1 MKKALFFLTALFSA
15 ALFSSCGVI
24 DFSNEKAEVPA
35 PTVDISGDNVIV
47 SIKTLASYKYV
58 NVIRY
63 EVDDGTNNA
72 GIKADTTFVIGQS
85 VPQNASASL
94 GTILFYDYYT
104 DNTKYYQYYVQYMTT
119 SGHVVS
125 KTSGTIKGAGSGEK
139 QLTPGSTPP
148 VHMDY
153 DEESGIL
160 SLEKAW
166 FDPMPETVNSTAGS
180 EEYFVLM
187 VAISNGT
194 RTQLFEFSE
203 SNLTLNGVPTDLY
216 TINLKAR
223 LPESFIGRTLTIE
236 GLVGSQDKDKR
247 GTYENTTSHNFINY
261 CWTKPVKKDDVN
273 LYIKDENGTPTV
285 QKSFV
290 VANVKDEKQEF
301 DYSIE

>member
-1 MKKALFFLTALFSA
+1 MKRALFFLTALSFA
-15 ALFSSCGVI
+15 ALLNSCGVV

-35 PTVDISGDNVIV
+35 PTVDISGENVII
-47 SIKTLASYKYV
+47 SIKTLAAYKYV

-72 GIKADTTFVIGQS
+72 GIKADSTFVIGQC
-85 VPQNASASL
+85 VPQNASSAL

-104 DNTKYYQYYVQYMTT
+104 DNTKFYQYYVQYMTP

-125 KTSGTIKGAGSGEK
+125 NTSGTVPGAGNGEI
-139 QLTPGSTPP
+139 QLTPDTAP
-148 VHMDY
+148 VRIDY
-153 DEESGIL
+153 DSEQGLL
-160 SLEKAW
+160 SLEKAR
-166 FDPMPETVNSTAGS
+166 FDPMPETINSVPGT

-223 LPESFIGRTLTIE
+223 LPESFIGRDLTIE
-236 GLVGSQDKDKR
+236 GLVGSHEEKKR
-247 GTYENTTSHNFINY
+247 GTYTNTDSFYFINY
-261 CWTKPVKKDDVN
+261 CWTKPVAKTNTELYTKDSD
-273 LYIKDENGTPTV
+273 GSSTP
-285 QKSFV
+285 KSYFV
-290 VANVKDEKQEF
+290 VENVKDEKQEF
-301 DYSIE
+301 DYYIE